1 MTPNPTPRTWR
12 FAPRNFSES
21 RHLRR
26 HLGLDRL
33 VSRILANRGYTDL
46 DEAYAFLNP
55 TFSQLGDTDTMID
68 MDRAVRRT
76 LEAFRDGDRIR
87 VCGDDDVD
95 GVTSTSC
102 VYLFFKQL
110 GIPADF
116 CIPLRTEG
124 GSGINMNVI
133 RRAARD
139 GVQLLITTDC
149 GVTNVEEIAL
159 ARQLGMD
166 VIVLDHHT
174 MPEELPDAVAI
185 LNPMRPDNR
194 YPFKRLAA
202 VGVAFNF
209 VRGLWKALCDYGL
222 LSPSRIDLREYLD
235 IVALGTVADVVPLV
249 SENRVFVRLGLEIL
263 RRRRRPGISA
273 LLDRAHVDDQPIT
286 ARTIGYR
293 IAPLINAAGRMGD
306 ASRCVELLTTN
317 SYKRADALSRE
328 LERDNWERQRTERE
342 ILEEAIGLAA
352 AEFDAGR
359 NLLMLSSH
367 SWHQGVLGIV
377 ASRVKERFHR
387 PAAMVAANPETGM
400 ARVSMRSIRGIDL
413 IAALRTIE
421 PLLESYGGHIA
432 AAGMTLP
439 IDNLEQA
446 RSRLEAAISAQAD
459 PMPSPILQIDAESR
473 LADLNASFINDLEHL
488 APFGAGNP
496 EPILLVRNV
505 RARGK
510 IINERHLRLRL
521 REGEVAMN
529 AIGFTLASRAEI
541 LDRPLDVALTPRLT
555 HPWQQQRL
563 ELTVHDIRPYGANR
577 DRARTSGLAE

>member
-1 MTPNPTPRTWR
+1 M
-12 FAPRNFSES
+12 A
-21 RHLRR
+21 
-26 HLGLDRL
+26 
-33 VSRILANRGYTDL
+33 RILANRGYTDL
-46 DEAYAFLNP
+46 DTVDAFLNP
-55 TFSQLGDTDTMID
+55 SLSKLGDTDTMID
-68 MDRAVRRT
+68 MDLAVRRT
-76 LEAFRDGDRIR
+76 LEAFRDGDYIR

-110 GIPADF
+110 GIRADF
-116 CIPLRTEG
+116 TIPRRTEG
-124 GSGINMNVI
+124 GSGLNIDVI
-133 RRAARD
+133 RRASQD
-139 GVQLLITTDC
+139 GVDLLITTDC

-159 ARQLGMD
+159 ARQLGID

-174 MPEELPDAVAI
+174 MPPDLPDAVAI
-185 LNPMRPDNR
+185 LNPMRPGSG
-194 YPFKRLAA
+194 YPFTRLAA
-202 VGVAFNF
+202 VGVAFTF
-209 VRGLWKALCDYGL
+209 VRGLWKALCDFGL
-222 LSPSRIDLREYLD
+222 VRPNRIDLSQYLD

-249 SENRVFVRLGLEIL
+249 DENRVFVRLGLEIL

-286 ARTIGYR
+286 ARTVGYR

-306 ASRCVELLTTN
+306 ATRCVELLTTD

-342 ILEEAIGLAA
+342 ILDEALGLAE
-352 AEFDAGR
+352 AEYDAGR
-359 NLLMLSSH
+359 NFLMLSSQD
-367 SWHQGVLGIV
+367 WHQGVLGIV

-446 RSRLEAAISAQAD
+446 RKRLEAAISAQAD
-459 PMPSPILQIDAESR
+459 PMPSPTLQIDTLCRLSELNPSFAE
-473 LADLNASFINDLEHL
+473 DLERL

-496 EPILLVRNV
+496 EPILLAHNV
-505 RARGK
+505 RGRGK
-510 IINERHLRLRL
+510 VINER
-521 REGEVAMN
+521 
-529 AIGFTLASRAEI
+529 
-541 LDRPLDVALTPRLT
+541 
-555 HPWQQQRL
+555 
-563 ELTVHDIRPYGANR
+563 
-577 DRARTSGLAE
+577 